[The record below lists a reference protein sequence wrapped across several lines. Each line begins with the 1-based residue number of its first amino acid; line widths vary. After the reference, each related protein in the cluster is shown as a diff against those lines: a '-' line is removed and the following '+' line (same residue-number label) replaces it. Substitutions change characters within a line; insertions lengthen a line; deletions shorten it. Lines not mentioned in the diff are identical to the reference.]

1 MTGPEFSMIPVEVF
15 RDARL
20 SSRDMRVLGLL
31 YAFSNTEG
39 RCWPSRRLLSRLSG
53 LPVGRVS
60 TATSRL
66 VRFGWLTKTGKGG
79 RSRACRYQL
88 HKPETELERVTVT
101 KAGTVPEPGTNTVT
115 EPVTETD
122 SHGGKAQGTD
132 HEQTREQTTQNEAL
146 QVAERTVQGYQAQS
160 PQTLSLD
167 SGFELYWSA
176 YPRKRHKGAAWKAW
190 KALKPGEAL
199 VTEILQALEVARSS
213 DDWRR
218 NGGRFIP
225 YPASWLNARGWEDEH
240 EVNIVPLPDSAGR
253 HGETARVASSIEAL
267 ESLFGGNSGEK
278 DISAGDGVSGGS
290 LRDGTVEGA
299 GGRVLGSARKSAR

>member
-31 YAFSNTEG
+31 YAFANSEG

-66 VRFGWLTKTGKGG
+66 VRFGWVTKTGKGG

-101 KAGTVPEPGTNTVT
+101 KAGTVTEPGTNTVT
-115 EPVTETD
+115 EPVTETVT
-122 SHGGKAQGTD
+122 HGGKAQGTD
-132 HEQTREQTTQNEAL
+132 HEQTSEQTTQNEPL
-146 QVAERTVQGYQAQS
+146 QVSESTDQGYQAQS

-167 SGFELYWSA
+167 SGFELFWSA
-176 YPRKRHKGAAWKAW
+176 YPRKRQQGCGVEGMESTQTGRGAGHGDPAS
-190 KALKPGEAL
+190 
-199 VTEILQALEVARSS
+199 T
-213 DDWRR
+213 
-218 NGGRFIP
+218 GGR
-225 YPASWLNARGWEDEH
+225 
-240 EVNIVPLPDSAGR
+240 
-253 HGETARVASSIEAL
+253 
-267 ESLFGGNSGEK
+267 K
-278 DISAGDGVSGGS
+278 
-290 LRDGTVEGA
+290 VE
-299 GGRVLGSARKSAR
+299 